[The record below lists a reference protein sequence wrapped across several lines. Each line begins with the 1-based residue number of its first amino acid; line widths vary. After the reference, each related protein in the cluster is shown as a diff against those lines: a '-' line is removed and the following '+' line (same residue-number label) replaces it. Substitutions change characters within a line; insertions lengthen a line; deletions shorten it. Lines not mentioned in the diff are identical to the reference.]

1 MCGILFLH
9 HGSGSSKPDNYDLDC
24 LKASLAIQPRGPDHT
39 TIMYDATTFM
49 CFQRLAIN
57 DLTDAGNQPMFLKNT
72 YLLCNGEIYNSSS
85 LNHYCRLPVT
95 SASDCETVIHLYH
108 KLAAQ
113 EDKSKVSIVKELAQS
128 LDGEFAFVIYDKEAQ
143 IVVAGRDPYGV
154 RPLFYFVEDGD
165 QRSVGFASELK
176 AIHTFSPKVSQF
188 PPGTVMVYDCIS
200 GKVSNE
206 RYASL
211 EIDYTPANFPEDFY
225 TAAIQKVFTKAVTK
239 RLMSDRPVCA
249 LLSGGLDS
257 SLVAALVARSIAPR
271 KLDTY
276 CIGFEGAPDLHY
288 ANLVA
293 KHIGSNH
300 HVVQVKEQDFL
311 DAIEETVRVIES
323 YDITS
328 VRASVGNLLVSK
340 YIAENSDCKVVF
352 NGDYSDEV
360 CGGYLY
366 LKKAPYP
373 SEFHNECLSL
383 VENICYFDSLR
394 SDRTISSQGL
404 EARVPF
410 SDKHFVNFY
419 MSIHPSL
426 RVHDPSKGRIEKYL
440 LRKAF
445 EHENL
450 LPNEVLWRSKA
461 NFSDA
466 VSKPEHS
473 WHNIVKAFIETKV
486 SDEEF
491 IACKD
496 SYTFNTPPTK
506 EAYYYRKIF
515 EKYYPNMGHVIPK
528 FWLPKWCGDTT
539 EPSGREVPE

>member
-1 MCGILFLH
+1 MCGILFLYNH
-9 HGSGSSKPDNYDLDC
+9 EPNQKIIDTCLESG
-24 LKASLAIQPRGPDHT
+24 LALQPRGPDHT
-39 TIMYDATTFM
+39 TIIYDPTTFM

-57 DLTDAGNQPMFLKNT
+57 DLTDAGSQPMFHDNT
-72 YLLCNGEIYNSSS
+72 YLLCNGEIYNSKNLNS
-85 LNHYCRLPVT
+85 LCQLPVT
-95 SASDCETVIHLYH
+95 SKSDCETILHLYH
-108 KLAAQ
+108 MYVQKFPEKNVLTIA
-113 EDKSKVSIVKELAQS
+113 KEVTQA
-128 LDGEFAFVIYDKEAQ
+128 LDGEFAFVIYDKNKQVIIAS
-143 IVVAGRDPYGV
+143 RDPFGV
-154 RPLFYFVEDGD
+154 RPLFWYTKENYI
-165 QRSVGFASELK
+165 GFASELK
-176 AIHTFSPKVSQF
+176 GIYKMSQSVRQF
-188 PPGTVMVYDCIS
+188 PPGSVMVYHCQTGEMQSDH
-200 GKVSNE
+200 
-206 RYASL
+206 
-211 EIDYTPANFPEDFY
+211 YTSFPIEYSPANFPEDFY
-225 TAAIQKVFTKAVTK
+225 ASAIRKVFTKAVTK

-257 SLVAALVARSIAPR
+257 SLVASIVAKHIAPR

-311 DAIEETVRVIES
+311 DAIEETIKVIES

-328 VRASVGNLLVSK
+328 VRASVGNLLISK
-340 YIAENSDCKVVF
+340 YIAKTSDCKVVF

-366 LKKAPYP
+366 LKKAPTLD
-373 SEFHNECLSL
+373 EFHKECSSL

-426 RVHDPSKGRIEKYL
+426 RVHKPSEGRMEKYL

-445 EHENL
+445 EHEDL
-450 LPNEVLWRSKA
+450 LPDEVLWRSKA
-461 NFSDA
+461 AFSDA
-466 VSKPEHS
+466 VSKPERS
-473 WHNIVKAFIETKV
+473 WHNIVKAFIETKI

-491 IACKD
+491 SMCKD

-515 EKYYPNMGHVIPK
+515 EEYYPKMGHVIPK
-528 FWLPKWCGDTT
+528 FWLPKWTSISD
-539 EPSGREVPE
+539 PSAREL